1 MSGDLSLSL
10 HAERMFVIMSSRG
23 DLMKQFL
30 EVKIEVPDTHVII
43 PKEVYEQLQSQDF
56 TGQYYYM
63 KDLIR
68 LTGRSRTWLN
78 QNFLNQPDILKRI
91 EPFTMF
97 PKGKG
102 SDWIFKATGLREYL
116 ENEFL
121 EVLKSS

>member
-10 HAERMFVIMSSRG
+10 HSERMFVIMSSRG

-68 LTGRSRTWLN
+68 LTGRSRT
-78 QNFLNQPDILKRI
+78 
-91 EPFTMF
+91 
-97 PKGKG
+97 
-102 SDWIFKATGLREYL
+102 
-116 ENEFL
+116 
-121 EVLKSS
+121 